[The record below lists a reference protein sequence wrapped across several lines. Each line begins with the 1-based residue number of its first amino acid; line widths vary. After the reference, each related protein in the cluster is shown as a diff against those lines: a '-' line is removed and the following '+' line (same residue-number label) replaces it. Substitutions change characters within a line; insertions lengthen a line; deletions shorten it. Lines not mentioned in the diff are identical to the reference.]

1 MKFVIIN
8 NLKTRYIVS
17 GQGHNHILFLHGWA
31 ASARMWLRSM
41 WSLRHQYR
49 LWAIDL
55 PGFGNSDIPDVEWYS
70 IENYSDHVAA
80 FCAAVGINRPA
91 TIVGHSMGGR
101 IALDIARRYPLL
113 ARRLV
118 LVAPTV
124 TGRLG
129 FNLDLLMAGRL
140 SRVLFNLSRWA
151 WPVATAGAMSTYW
164 APRFLGSEG
173 VRRTADDMRRTSWA
187 AAVGALRAVAR
198 HDYSPHL
205 AEIEQPALVVC
216 GTRDYTVP
224 PRDSQRAARSLR
236 NGRLVM
242 MEGVHHWPPDEAP
255 GAFLQALCGFM
266 NDHAVEMTDERA
278 VAAFH
283 RD

>member
-1 MKFVIIN
+1 MKFITIN
-8 NLKTRYIVS
+8 DLKTRYIVS
-17 GQGHNHILFLHGWA
+17 GRGHGQVLFLHGWA

-41 WSLRHQYR
+41 WALRHQHR

-55 PGFGNSDIPDVEWYS
+55 PGFGSSDTPDVDWYS

-80 FCAAVGINRPA
+80 FCAAVGIDRLD
-91 TIVGHSMGGR
+91 TLVGHSMGGR
-101 IALDIARRYPLL
+101 IALDIARRYPHLVG
-113 ARRLV
+113 RLV

-187 AAVGALRAVAR
+187 AAMGALRAVAR
-198 HDYSPHL
+198 QDYSPYL
-205 AEIEQPALVVC
+205 AEIAQPALVIC
-216 GTRDYTVP
+216 GARDYTVP
-224 PRDSQRAARSLR
+224 PRDSRRAARSLCS
-236 NGRLVM
+236 GRLVM

-255 GAFLQALCGFM
+255 ETFLQTLSGFM
-266 NDHAVEMTDERA
+266 NEHNVEMADERA